1 MTHFRTYCIGEY
13 DEEALCE
20 KFSEYTEVPPYRK
33 GVVGGEE
40 IVRFVDYYANQ
51 SKTIPVHA
59 RKIVDELGPR
69 MRKLVREYNE
79 YNMDHSLEDNT
90 PNPKVKEIVDQVFKP
105 LYDVLGRNWN
115 SERWKFNDQ
124 GVLEEWS
131 TYNPNTVFDYFQQ
144 IGKTTLGEM
153 TDPEIR
159 LTECC
164 GFFLCKSPE
173 DIEYTRFEN
182 VGWFGYSESV
192 MDNKTQEDKVRDAI
206 AGLPPETP
214 IYTFDCHI

>member
-1 MTHFRTYCIGEY
+1 MTHFRTYCIGDY

-20 KFSEYTEVPPYRK
+20 KFSEYTKVDPYCK
-33 GVVGGEE
+33 GAVDGEE

-51 SKTIPVHA
+51 AKTIPVHA
-59 RKIVDELGPR
+59 RKTVDELGPR
-69 MRKLVREYNE
+69 MRKLVREYK
-79 YNMDHSLEDNT
+79 DHEMHRELEDKSA
-90 PNPKVKEIVDQVFKP
+90 NPKVGEIMDQVFKP
-105 LYDVLGRNWN
+105 LYDVLGRDWN
-115 SERWKFNDQ
+115 NERWKFNDQ

-144 IGKTTLGEM
+144 IDSTTLGEM

-173 DIEYTRFEN
+173 DIEYTKFDW
-182 VGWFGYSESV
+182 VGWFGCSEQV
-192 MDNKTQEDKVRDAI
+192 MDEKTQEEKVREAI